1 MINRKLDSAR
11 ALRPLRRP
19 ALPGGRTLLRAGLV
33 AALLGLAAAILHT
46 PTDMDT
52 ATGCPAANGA
62 VRAPVRLA
70 RPAVL
75 PVARPRAAVE
85 VGVRL
90 TRPAVRTIARPR
102 LAVRAWV
109 RLARPLARSAGAA
122 SGSVPVW
129 GALGEEPVVVAAAPL
144 APAVVGVVRGLLGQH
159 HEVVAQVDGAVV
171 IAARALRAGVLG
183 AHERQD

>member
-1 MINRKLDSAR
+1 MITRTLDSAR

-46 PTDMDT
+46 PTGMDTPTGGRT

-62 VRAPVRLA
+62 VRAPARLTQ
-70 RPAVL
+70 PAAV
-75 PVARPRAAVE
+75 PTVARP
-85 VGVRL
+85 
-90 TRPAVRTIARPR
+90 
-102 LAVRAWV
+102 
-109 RLARPLARSAGAA
+109 AGAA

-144 APAVVGVVRGLLGQH
+144 APALVGVVRGLLGQH

>member
-1 MINRKLDSAR
+1 MIIRKLDSAR

-19 ALPGGRTLLRAGLV
+19 ALPAGRALLRAGLV

-46 PTDMDT
+46 STGTDT
-52 ATGCPAANGA
+52 PAGCPATNGA
-62 VRAPVRLA
+62 GGLSVRAAEPVG
-70 RPAVL
+70 RPV
-75 PVARPRAAVE
+75 
-85 VGVRL
+85 VR
-90 TRPAVRTIARPR
+90 RV
-102 LAVRAWV
+102 
-109 RLARPLARSAGAA
+109 A